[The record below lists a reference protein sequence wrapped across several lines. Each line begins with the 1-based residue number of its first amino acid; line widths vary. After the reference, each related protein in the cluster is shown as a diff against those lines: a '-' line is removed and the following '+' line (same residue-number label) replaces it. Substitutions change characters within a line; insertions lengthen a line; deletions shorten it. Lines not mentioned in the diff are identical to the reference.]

1 MSDEGSKKDT
11 GRSSKRQIETLAEHK
26 DDDAAG
32 GNLFKRV
39 KQSDCECMAE
49 DFVCPI
55 SHNLPIDPVIAS
67 DVSKLNLYGA
77 LLQLNLG
84 AIANLTMQ
92 STVLASLEQL

>member
-11 GRSSKRQIETLAEHK
+11 GGSSKRQIETLAEHK
-26 DDDAAG
+26 DG
-32 GNLFKRV
+32 VGNVFKRV